1 MANALPDLKLL
12 RIFVSVVRHQGFANA
27 QQELNLSTSA
37 ISTYMSQLEA
47 ALGLVLCHRGRGGFS
62 LTSKGELF
70 HQETLRLLGELEG
83 FEQYAAALKGELRG
97 TLNLGVID
105 STVSDKALP
114 FAEAIGAYS
123 QEHPAVH
130 LHLSVM
136 SPYELQLGVQ
146 DNRLDLAIGAFS
158 TRMSGLVYMPLY
170 REQHW
175 LYCSS
180 RHPLFTERRI
190 PEQVITQQRMVG
202 RGYWSQAELAR
213 HGFKHSAATVESME
227 AQLILV
233 LSGAYIGY
241 LPEHYAQAWADKGDL
256 RVLLPATFGYQAP
269 FSMIVR
275 RGRSREPLIQTF
287 RDLLKAQLNQAVKKN
302 VQNPMSALP
311 APANPLPVPADP
323 EPRQPHPGVAV
334 AASQRSEPCAEHRA
348 VGGVGVEE
356 CRVDRRRGVRGFAGV
371 VESAGLSGA
380 VAVSRR

>member
-1 MANALPDLKLL
+1 MASSLPDLKLL

-37 ISTYMSQLEA
+37 ISTYMSQLESS
-47 ALGLVLCHRGRGGFS
+47 LGIVLCHRGRGGFS

-70 HQETLRLLGELEG
+70 HQETLRVLGEMEV
-83 FEQYAAALKGELRG
+83 FEQYTAALKGELRG

-105 STVSDKALP
+105 STVSDSAFP

-123 QEHPAVH
+123 QEYPAVH
-130 LHLSVM
+130 LHLSVS
-136 SPYELQLGVQ
+136 SPYELQMGVQ
-146 DNRLDLAIGAFS
+146 ENRLDLAVGSFS
-158 TRMSGLVYMPLY
+158 TRMSGLVYQPLY

-180 RHPLFTERRI
+180 RHPLYSERRI
-190 PEQVITQQRMVG
+190 PEEVITQQRMVG

-241 LPEHYAQAWADKGDL
+241 LPEHYAQSWADKGDL
-256 RVLLPATFGYQAP
+256 RVLSPATFGYQAP

-287 RDLLKAQLNQAVKKN
+287 RDLLKSQV
-302 VQNPMSALP
+302 NP
-311 APANPLPVPADP
+311 
-323 EPRQPHPGVAV
+323 G
-334 AASQRSEPCAEHRA
+334 
-348 VGGVGVEE
+348 
-356 CRVDRRRGVRGFAGV
+356 
-371 VESAGLSGA
+371 
-380 VAVSRR
+380 

>member
-12 RIFVSVVRHQGFANA
+12 RIFASVVRHQGFANA
-27 QQELNLSTSA
+27 QQALNLSTSA

-47 ALGLVLCHRGRGGFS
+47 SLGLVLCHRGRGGFS

-114 FAEAIGAYS
+114 FAEAVGAYS

-158 TRMSGLVYMPLY
+158 SRMSGLVYQPLY

-175 LYCSS
+175 LYCSA
-180 RHPLFTERRI
+180 RHPLFSERRI
-190 PEQVITQQRMVG
+190 PEPVITQQRMVG
-202 RGYWSQAELAR
+202 RGYWSQASWR
-213 HGFKHSAATVESME
+213 ATVSNT
-227 AQLILV
+227 ARPR
-233 LSGAYIGY
+233 ST
-241 LPEHYAQAWADKGDL
+241 AW
-256 RVLLPATFGYQAP
+256 
-269 FSMIVR
+269 R
-275 RGRSREPLIQTF
+275 R
-287 RDLLKAQLNQAVKKN
+287 N
-302 VQNPMSALP
+302 
-311 APANPLPVPADP
+311 
-323 EPRQPHPGVAV
+323 
-334 AASQRSEPCAEHRA
+334 
-348 VGGVGVEE
+348 
-356 CRVDRRRGVRGFAGV
+356 
-371 VESAGLSGA
+371 
-380 VAVSRR
+380 

>member
-70 HQETLRLLGELEG
+70 HQETLRLLAELEG

-158 TRMSGLVYMPLY
+158 TRMSGLVYMPLLP
-170 REQHW
+170 RTTLAVLQH
-175 LYCSS
+175 SPS
-180 RHPLFTERRI
+180 AVQRAAHPRASHHPT
-190 PEQVITQQRMVG
+190 T
-202 RGYWSQAELAR
+202 
-213 HGFKHSAATVESME
+213 H
-227 AQLILV
+227 
-233 LSGAYIGY
+233 
-241 LPEHYAQAWADKGDL
+241 
-256 RVLLPATFGYQAP
+256 
-269 FSMIVR
+269 
-275 RGRSREPLIQTF
+275 GRSRLLEPGRTGPSRFQ
-287 RDLLKAQLNQAVKKN
+287 AQRRNRG
-302 VQNPMSALP
+302 
-311 APANPLPVPADP
+311 
-323 EPRQPHPGVAV
+323 EYGG
-334 AASQRSEPCAEHRA
+334 AS
-348 VGGVGVEE
+348 
-356 CRVDRRRGVRGFAGV
+356 
-371 VESAGLSGA
+371 
-380 VAVSRR
+380 